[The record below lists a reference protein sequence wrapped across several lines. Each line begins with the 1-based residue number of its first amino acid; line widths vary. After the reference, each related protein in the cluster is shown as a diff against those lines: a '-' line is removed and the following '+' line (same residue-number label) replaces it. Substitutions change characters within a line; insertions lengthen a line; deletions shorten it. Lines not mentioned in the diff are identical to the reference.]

1 MRKMWVIQKSFIIFK
16 GNGSY
21 NVVKRNDRR
30 FVTKMSKRK
39 EVGGSSRT
47 QNQQPSPSF
56 PLGLRVSNPILAK
69 SAVAVF
75 GLGFIDAG

>member
-1 MRKMWVIQKSFIIFK
+1 MIQKSFIIFK

-47 QNQQPSPSF
+47 QNQNQNQQPSPSF